1 MSNKI
6 TKVWYNKDYFI
17 NVLSFEFSD
26 GSRSPPAKASKHN
39 CTNYFLWPRKI
50 IKYSE
55 DGQEKELN
63 PIRKMTFLSDA
74 LLWKFSLD
82 DKDDSPLLCAALP
95 KLLGKKGMVMNSP
108 MMKELK
114 ELKDQ

>member
-1 MSNKI
+1 MMSNKI

-63 PIRKMTFLSDA
+63 PIRKMTFLSD
-74 LLWKFSLD
+74 LFF
-82 DKDDSPLLCAALP
+82 
-95 KLLGKKGMVMNSP
+95 GNSAWMTRTTAP
-108 MMKELK
+108 CCVPRYPNFWAKRVWS
-114 ELKDQ
+114 